1 MANLNFTTT
10 TPSSTTKLVGF
21 DSVVANGERTYT
33 AGDLPV
39 STAQAAADAAVLAAA
54 VADSRINIYQ
64 TRLGLRKANS
74 ALVAFIMPTGS
85 TVSLRAG
92 TGIATPFGVFY
103 FAAQTA
109 ITLATHA
116 TGTDYAIYILS
127 NGTLLSSANFTA
139 PAGYS
144 SADSFKIGGYHFAPG
159 GNAAAQAGGDSTP
172 AINPHS
178 LWDLSF
184 RPACPDPRG
193 MALIAG
199 GFWADIY
206 LTNTTTDALGTSA
219 YGVNIADGATLA
231 KIPAQFGGNG
241 STAYGNHD
249 WFTAG
254 EIAASAGKQ
263 LPTYQEY
270 AALAYGVTEA
280 TARGTDPV
288 TTGLDAARTSR
299 WGIMQATGNMTVWG
313 RDLSYVP
320 GGASGNAWYNTVGGR
335 GQIYLASADGITA
348 GLLGYAWDVN
358 FVSGSRAS
366 IWVYAPWTSYNS
378 FGSRFRCDHLLLP

>member
-1 MANLNFTTT
+1 M
-10 TPSSTTKLVGF
+10 SSR
-21 DSVVANGERTYT
+21 AQ
-33 AGDLPV
+33 
-39 STAQAAADAAVLAAA
+39 STATTFF
-54 VADSRINIYQ
+54 S
-64 TRLGLRKANS
+64 RLGLRKANP

-109 ITLATHA
+109 ITLATHT

-159 GNAAAQAGGDSTP
+159 GNAAAQAGGDSTA
-172 AINPHS
+172 AINPYS

-219 YGVNIADGATLA
+219 YGANIADGSTLA
-231 KIPAQFGGNG
+231 KIPAAFGGNG

-249 WFTAG
+249 WFAAG

-263 LPTYQEY
+263 LPTYQEF

-299 WGIMQATGNMTVWG
+299 WGIMQATGSMWAWG
-313 RDLSYVP
+313 RDLNYWP
-320 GGASGNAWYNTVGGR
+320 GGAGGAGWRNTVGGR
-335 GQIYLASADGITA
+335 GQIYMAIDDSVHAGIFSA
-348 GLLGYAWDVN
+348 AWAVSVN
-358 FVSGSRAS
+358 AGSRAS
-366 IWVYAPWTSYNS
+366 LWNRTPWASGNLI
-378 FGSRFRCDHLLLP
+378 GSRFRCDHLLLP